1 MNSIIVTKIEDIS
14 VVNSKKGNIFT
25 MDDRQCYG
33 LSFCKSGQI
42 TYEQNG
48 IRTVSDTSHAVI
60 LPKGACYTLYRDKT
74 GEFPL
79 INFNCTGFDCNK
91 IYAIE
96 LSEPQKYITQ
106 FGEIYKRYLSGNK
119 LMTMALLYTLLVD
132 IEREERIKS
141 NPLYSLTK
149 YIKNNVS
156 SVTLSNTELAEL
168 YGVSE
173 VYLRQLFK
181 TYLSSTPKQY
191 ILEMRIAK
199 AKELLLS
206 TSDNISDIT
215 CSCGFVSVQ
224 HFCRAFKSITG
235 YTPTDYRKSKRR
247 III

>member
-1 MNSIIVTKIEDIS
+1 MNNIIITKIEDIS
-14 VVNSKKGNIFT
+14 VVNSKKGDIFK
-25 MDDRQCYG
+25 MDNRQWYG

-48 IRTVSDTSHAVI
+48 IRTVSDKYHAVI

-79 INFNCTGFDCNK
+79 INFSCTGFERDR
-91 IYAIE
+91 IYAI
-96 LSEPQKYITQ
+96 SISDPQAYITQ
-106 FGEIYKRYLSGNK
+106 FSELYKRYLSGNK
-119 LMTMALLYTLLVD
+119 LTAMALLYTLLAD
-132 IEREERIKS
+132 IEREEHIKS

-149 YIKNNVS
+149 YIKNNIS
-156 SVTLSNTELAEL
+156 SVTLSNTELAEV

-181 TYLSSTPKQY
+181 TYLSTTPKQY
-191 ILEMRIAK
+191 ILEIRIIK

-206 TSDNISDIT
+206 TSDSISNIALT
-215 CSCGFVSVQ
+215 CGFVSIQ